1 MRGWAF
7 LLMMMMMIVRMN
19 MMNMMMDTMIMLNEY
34 DEFDNDISAFPL
46 WLARAQSCQYQIRL
60 RSHQWRGN
68 PIRSYNVLLLSQ
80 MLWTYGTLDLIVFV
94 FLFCFSQ
101 DQLFPFPPWL
111 LDTAILT
118 CQNCGFKGFTRR
130 MYSHSAHYSSHLHR
144 YQGGNKS
151 TVFASRQIPPK
162 LWLIAQF
169 IVPLCVLWL
178 PTGCTFLNLM
188 MSTLALLFDKP
199 MHHICHF
206 FHADACCGSER
217 DKSKR
222 TPLVEFCQL

>member
-1 MRGWAF
+1 
-7 LLMMMMMIVRMN
+7 MM
-19 MMNMMMDTMIMLNEY
+19 NEY
-34 DEFDNDISAFPL
+34 DEYDDDYDKSYNDNYSFPL
-46 WLARAQSCQYQIRL
+46 WPARAQSCQYQIRV
-60 RSHQWRGN
+60 RSRQWG
-68 PIRSYNVLLLSQ
+68 
-80 MLWTYGTLDLIVFV
+80 GTLFIHTIVCLCLKCFGHMAPWTCFPFFV
-94 FLFCFSQ
+94 FPKTNCFH
-101 DQLFPFPPWL
+101 FPLDSWTRQYWL
-111 LDTAILT
+111 VKIV
-118 CQNCGFKGFTRR
+118 GFKGFTRR

-178 PTGCTFLNLM
+178 PTDCTFSNLM